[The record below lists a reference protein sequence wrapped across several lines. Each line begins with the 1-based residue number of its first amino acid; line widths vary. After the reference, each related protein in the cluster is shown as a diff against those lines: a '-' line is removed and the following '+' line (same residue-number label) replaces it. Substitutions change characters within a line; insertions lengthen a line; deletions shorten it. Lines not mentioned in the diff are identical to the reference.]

1 MIKKL
6 KKRLSFLFVSCIMV
20 IFTLAFSLFIHD
32 AVQSERE
39 SQKHYFERMTMLL
52 VYQLESTDD
61 YFGALKAMENS
72 NGLILQLRGNN
83 NTLLYQ
89 SISPDT
95 DSIETLMDTFSS
107 ELRKVKINSIPT
119 GIIYSTQSGTFTF
132 PSGRN
137 GLYYGIK
144 ADIATNSGELYQLYC
159 LSAVN
164 NAFLILKGHILFY
177 IAIWLI
183 AFAAILLL
191 SKYLIRKAA
200 TPTESAMQGQKEFIA
215 AVSHEL
221 KAPLATILTSSELIG
236 RKCKLPDDI
245 KKSTDIINLECMR
258 MSKLIQNLLLLS
270 SIDAH
275 TWTLNKVR
283 INADNLLISLYEKV
297 EPRCS
302 FKNLYLK
309 LDMNDELLPSLTADE
324 ERICQ
329 ILEILIDNAVNYSP
343 SGSEIQLGADVKKNI
358 FSFYVIDHGAG
369 IKEED
374 KPFIYDR
381 FYCADKS
388 RTQRDHYGL
397 GLSIAK
403 ELVKMHGGTITLSDT
418 PGGGCTF
425 RVSFPLNEG
434 RIDRAK
440 KRGSTKA

>member
-6 KKRLSFLFVSCIMV
+6 KKRLSLMFVFCIMI

-32 AVQSERE
+32 AVLSERD
-39 SQKHYFERMTMLL
+39 SQKHYFERMTTLL

-61 YFGALKAMENS
+61 YIGTLKAMENS
-72 NGLILQLRGNN
+72 NDLILQLRGND

-95 DSIETLMDTFSS
+95 DNMENLMNAFSA
-107 ELRKVKINSIPT
+107 ELRKVTSTPGYDDNIH
-119 GIIYSTQSGTFTF
+119 STQSGTFTF
-132 PSGRN
+132 SSGGK
-137 GLYYGIK
+137 GLYYGIQ
-144 ADIATNSGELYQLYC
+144 ADIATNNGELYQLYC
-159 LSAVN
+159 LSAVDST
-164 NAFLILKGHILFY
+164 FLILKGHLLFY
-177 IAIWLI
+177 IAVWLI

-191 SKYLIRKAA
+191 SRYLIRKAVA
-200 TPTESAMQGQKEFIA
+200 PTESAMQGQKEFIA

-275 TWTLNKVR
+275 TWTLNKVK
-283 INADNLLISLYEKV
+283 INTDNLLISLYEKV
-297 EPRCS
+297 EPHCS
-302 FKNLYLK
+302 FKNIHLK
-309 LDMNDELLPSLTADE
+309 LDMADKLLPPLTADE

-329 ILEILIDNAVNYSP
+329 IFEILIDNAINYSP
-343 SGSEIQLGADVKKNI
+343 SGSEIQLGVDVKKNI

-397 GLSIAK
+397 GLSIAR
-403 ELVKMHGGTITLSDT
+403 ELVEMHGGAIRLSDT

-425 RVSFPLNEG
+425 RVSFPL
-434 RIDRAK
+434 
-440 KRGSTKA
+440 